1 MDVLPDLVGDRARV
15 VFCGM
20 ACAETTGRR
29 DHYYAGPGNNFWQM
43 LHLSGLAPEP
53 WGPGD
58 EERLPAIGL
67 GLTDVVRHIS
77 TSPPT
82 YDADELAAKVARW
95 RPDWLAFTS
104 KGVAQG
110 TARALGLRKP
120 QLGVAP
126 WELGGAQVF
135 VLPGTSGANQRKDYD
150 GRPDRLSW
158 WRELAFM
165 ADADGSERVATH
177 HPK

>member
-1 MDVLPDLVGDRARV
+1 MDVLPDIVGPAPRV

-20 ACAETTGRR
+20 ACAESTGRR
-29 DHYYAGPGNNFWQM
+29 DHYYAGPGNNFWTM
-43 LHLSGLAPEP
+43 LHASGISPYA

-58 EERLPAIGL
+58 EEKLAEVGL

-77 TSPPT
+77 TTPPT
-82 YDADELAAKVARW
+82 YDAQELAAKVERW
-95 RPDWLAFTS
+95 QPEWLAFTS
-104 KGVAQG
+104 KTVAQG
-110 TARALGLRKP
+110 TAKALGLRKP

-150 GRPDRLSW
+150 GRVDRLSW
-158 WRELAFM
+158 WQELA
-165 ADADGSERVATH
+165 AVAALEDA
-177 HPK
+177 